1 MAEEFPNERVSRF
14 EPLSVL
20 WRVFSAPQ
28 TLMVVA
34 GLIALSLV
42 VATVVPQI
50 PLQALDDPNT
60 WLAVQ
65 SGSVAAQ
72 NSLVRML
79 HLYDVYH
86 SFWFRLLLV
95 LAGMTLFVWLVDGA
109 ELAWRASRRKT
120 WPQEA
125 FAHWRHRASQAR
137 VLSSVDT
144 GDALDRVRR
153 FLTAHR
159 YHWAEVAGFPVP
171 NLVASRRGASLWA
184 LPVALFAFL
193 AALVGLAIMGTWGWQ
208 SADWQPAP
216 GDTWIVGHDSP
227 LRLRL
232 DGFAPPSGETG
243 QPCAYRSQ
251 LTWME
256 GDTSLNEVSLAAGR
270 PVTRQGITVRQV
282 GYVPVAR
289 MRATDD
295 AGRPLALLPA
305 GEERSLPGQ
314 VDVTFASPEAR
325 PVVLVPDENLLLM
338 LAFEPPDPGGA
349 ASLQVALLEDGG
361 TRVRPAGAVSESGSV
376 EVDGVRLDLALAY
389 RPLLRVGHRPA
400 MGLLVAGMA
409 LGLLALAV
417 GWLWPARLVW
427 FSVAP
432 GKESETLVRMLA
444 PLGPGESRWLP
455 RLAADLREV
464 LSDEH

>member
-1 MAEEFPNERVSRF
+1 
-14 EPLSVL
+14 
-20 WRVFSAPQ
+20 
-28 TLMVVA
+28 MVVA

-42 VATVVPQI
+42 IATLVPQI
-50 PLQALDDPNT
+50 PLQALDDPNA

-65 SGSVAAQ
+65 SGSLASQ

-79 HLYDVYH
+79 RLYDVYH

-95 LAGMTLFVWLVDGA
+95 LAGMILFVWMVDAA
-109 ELAWRASRRKT
+109 ELAWRVTRRKT
-120 WPQEA
+120 WPPET
-125 FAHWRHRASQAR
+125 FAHWRDHAPQAR

-144 GDALDRVRR
+144 EDALDRVRR
-153 FLTAHR
+153 FLAAHR
-159 YHWAEVAGFPVP
+159 YHWADVVGFPVP
-171 NLVASRRGASLWA
+171 NLVASRRGSSLWA

-208 SADWQPAP
+208 SADWQPIP

-232 DGFAPPSGETG
+232 DAFAPPSGEAG

-256 GDTSLNEVSLAAGR
+256 DNRSLNQVALIAGR

-305 GEERSLPGQ
+305 GDERSMPGE
-314 VDVTFASPEAR
+314 VDVVFASSGAR
-325 PVVLVPDENLLLM
+325 PVVLIPDQDLLITLT
-338 LAFEPPDPGGA
+338 FEPPGPSGN

-361 TRVRPAGAVSESGSV
+361 SRVRPVGGVSESGSV
-376 EVDGVRLDLALAY
+376 EVDGIRLDLALAY
-389 RPLLRVGHRPA
+389 RPLLRISHRPA
-400 MGLLVAGMA
+400 MGLLVAGTA

-417 GWLWPARLVW
+417 GWLWPTRLVW

-432 GKESETLVRMLA
+432 GKESETLVHMLA
-444 PLGPGESRWLP
+444 PAGPSEGRWLP

-464 LSDEH
+464 LSDER